1 MKIVVELAMFD
12 KDGKKVKD
20 MIFDTKTIESLAEI
34 KKIDEIEDEDA
45 LDRLNDNLV
54 ELANDYQ
61 RLVDSSVHHF
71 IIYNDYIQEAMWW
84 NIGEIYPEDIYEN
97 YIR

>member
-1 MKIVVELAMFD
+1 MAKVVELAMFD
-12 KDGKKVKD
+12 KDSKKVKD
-20 MIFDTKTIESLAEI
+20 MIFDVNTIKSLAEI
-34 KKIDEIEDEDA
+34 EKIDEIKDDVA
-45 LDRLNDNLV
+45 LSVLYDNLV
-54 ELANDYQ
+54 ELANEYH

-84 NIGEIYPEDIYEN
+84 NIGEPYPEDIYMN